1 LISQLYKIGLEKF
14 LSSNIPEIFLL
25 PLLSRIP
32 EEKKTDVVREVV
44 SKLKKS
50 VTKENSQNTLQ
61 LVENEQKKR
70 EFLKSLT

>member
-1 LISQLYKIGLEKF
+1 